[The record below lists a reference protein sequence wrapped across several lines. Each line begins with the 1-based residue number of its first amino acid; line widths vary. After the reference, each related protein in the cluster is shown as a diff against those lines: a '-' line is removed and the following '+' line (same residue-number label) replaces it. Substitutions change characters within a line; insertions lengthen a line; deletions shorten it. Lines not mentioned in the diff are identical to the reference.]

1 MNAFIMKLGRK
12 RSFNREQ
19 ALDKAMRLFWKSGYM
34 GTSLSELTKELG
46 INKPS
51 LYAAF
56 GNKEQLFKSTL
67 SHYQEKYTA
76 PRYAIL
82 TESRADPLSIRLET
96 FLRSIAEVVSD
107 PKLPTGCLYVNS
119 SCESG
124 AKEMPRGILEALHT
138 IKGDTMRYFIDVFKE
153 EQALRNLPNELDVV
167 KISTYLMAVLYG
179 MGVLAKNGS
188 ALKELEPMIKMT
200 VDSLLNKKL
209 A

>member
-1 MNAFIMKLGRK
+1 MKPGRK
-12 RSFNREQ
+12 RSFNKED

-76 PRYAIL
+76 PRYTTL
-82 TESRADPLSIRLET
+82 TEPRTDPLSLRLEA
-96 FLRSIAEVVSD
+96 FLWSIAEIVSD

-124 AKEMPRGILEALHT
+124 AKEMPRGILEELHT
-138 IKGDTMRYFIDVFKE
+138 IKGDTMQYFIDVFKE
-153 EQALRNLPNELDVV
+153 EQALKNLSKEIDVV
-167 KISTYLMAVLYG
+167 KMSTYLMTVLFG

-188 ALKELEPMIKMT
+188 TLKDLEPVIKMT
-200 VDSLLNKKL
+200 VNSLLYPKKP